1 MIKEIK
7 KTTKNNLDFNNL
19 KENNLSIQIS
29 LDGFS
34 FCIYN
39 SYEREVLAFSS
50 FEFQYDESFTPE
62 QHLVYIKNLFEQEPI
77 LKSKFKSVVVT
88 HYNNLITQVPKPFF
102 DKENLKSYLQYSV
115 KLLENDYVTFDEL
128 ENSDIVN
135 VYIPFVNINNFLIDI
150 YGSFVYKHSSTQL
163 IESILNNYKNNDK
176 DLMFVNVS
184 NNTYEL
190 VVLKNNKFQLYNQF
204 NFNSK
209 EDFIYY
215 ILFSAEQLGLN
226 PEEFELKLVGGI
238 EKESELYTICYQY
251 IRNVSFMEVQNF
263 PSLLKNEIS
272 KHSFYTLL
280 SQL

>member
-50 FEFQYDESFTPE
+50 FEFQYDASFTPE